1 MRGSSLTLG
10 MLEGTPMKRALQTL
24 TACLALTL
32 GGLAV
37 LPTVAQAGEV
47 EIAEHRRLSEEMNRL
62 ASRGAWQGVDSRFI
76 ELMELEKK
84 GERLTYDEWFLGAQS
99 AQNLGK
105 MAACRQRL
113 EGAIAQDPKDE
124 ATSWLTAID
133 ASYGP
138 VNLRSLDKESE
149 AVLTA
154 KAMPFVPD
162 QRMAIEYAQSKL
174 SQGRT
179 FRGLLPAGSYTLSSG
194 GVSQEFVVNAGSGE
208 PMQIKITP
216 GSDGSTGFLAYVGP
230 RLDVGAAY
238 TVGGAPQVD
247 GVVQGPPSFSGGGAR
262 VGVGV
267 EMGLKRGFGLVAQV
281 GYHNLFSPSGRPDVV
296 GVPNKAD
303 SLHLGYGMVGPSLRF
318 GDLWLHAG
326 GVLAIGVANA
336 SGVANPDAVSSQCP
350 YGGEEEVCAWV
361 SGVEEGKR
369 EYFPWTTSLTTSGV
383 QAGLGYAL
391 FDMGEGLQGGIGL
404 SGGLLF
410 DPTRSYPWGQLS
422 FTVGPASSRN

>member
-1 MRGSSLTLG
+1 
-10 MLEGTPMKRALQTL
+10 
-24 TACLALTL
+24 
-32 GGLAV
+32 
-37 LPTVAQAGEV
+37 
-47 EIAEHRRLSEEMNRL
+47 
-62 ASRGAWQGVDSRFI
+62 
-76 ELMELEKK
+76 
-84 GERLTYDEWFLGAQS
+84 
-99 AQNLGK
+99 
-105 MAACRQRL
+105 
-113 EGAIAQDPKDE
+113 
-124 ATSWLTAID
+124 
-133 ASYGP
+133 
-138 VNLRSLDKESE
+138 
-149 AVLTA
+149 
-154 KAMPFVPD
+154 
-162 QRMAIEYAQSKL
+162 
-174 SQGRT
+174 
-179 FRGLLPAGSYTLSSG
+179 
-194 GVSQEFVVNAGSGE
+194 
-208 PMQIKITP
+208 
-216 GSDGSTGFLAYVGP
+216 
-230 RLDVGAAY
+230 
-238 TVGGAPQVD
+238 
-247 GVVQGPPSFSGGGAR
+247 
-262 VGVGV
+262 
-267 EMGLKRGFGLVAQV
+267 MGLKRGFGLVAQV

>member
-1 MRGSSLTLG
+1 
-10 MLEGTPMKRALQTL
+10 MLEGTPMKRALKTL

-32 GGLAV
+32 GGLSVA
-37 LPTVAQAGEV
+37 PSVAQAGDVEV
-47 EIAEHRRLSEEMNRL
+47 AEHRRLSEEMNRL

-84 GERLTYDEWFLGAQS
+84 GEVLTYEEWFLGAQA

-105 MAACRQRL
+105 MAACRKRL

-124 ATSWLTAID
+124 ATSWLAAID

-138 VNLRSLDKESE
+138 VNLRSLDKDSD

-174 SQGRT
+174 AGGRA

-194 GVSQEFVVNAGSGE
+194 SVSQEFTVAAGPGE
-208 PMQIKITP
+208 AMQVKITP
-216 GSDGSTGFLAYVGP
+216 GSDGSTGALAYVGP

-238 TVGGAPQVD
+238 TVGNTPNID
-247 GVVQGPPSFSGGGAR
+247 GVVQGPPRFAGGGAR

-267 EMGLKRGFGLVAQV
+267 ELGLKRGFGLIAQV
-281 GYHNLFSPSGRPDVV
+281 GYHNLFSPSDRPDVV

-326 GVLAIGVANA
+326 GVLAFGVANA
-336 SGVANPDAVSSQCP
+336 SGVANADAVSSQCP

-361 SGVEEGKR
+361 SGVEEENR
-369 EYFPWTTSLTTSGV
+369 EYFPWTTSLTTAGF

-391 FDMGEGLQGGIGL
+391 FDLGEGLQGGIGL
-404 SGGLLF
+404 SGGLLS
-410 DPTRSYPWGQLS
+410 DSSRTYPWGQLS

>member
-1 MRGSSLTLG
+1 
-10 MLEGTPMKRALQTL
+10 MKRALQTL

-37 LPTVAQAGEV
+37 APNLAHAGEV
-47 EIAEHRRLSEEMNRL
+47 EVAEHRRLSEEMNRL

-84 GERLTYDEWFLGAQS
+84 GEVLTYDEWFLGAQA

-105 MAACRQRL
+105 MAACRKRL
-113 EGAIAQDPKDE
+113 EGAISQDPRDE
-124 ATSWLTAID
+124 ATSWLAAID

-138 VNLRSLDKESE
+138 VNLRSLDKESD

-174 SQGRT
+174 ADGRA

-194 GVSQEFVVNAGSGE
+194 AVSQEFTVAAGPGE

-216 GSDGSTGFLAYVGP
+216 GSDGSTGSLAYVGP

-238 TVGGAPQVD
+238 TVGNTPKLD
-247 GVVQGPPSFSGGGAR
+247 GVVQGPPRFAGGGAR

-267 EMGLKRGFGLVAQV
+267 ELGLKRGFGLIAQV
-281 GYHNLFSPSGRPDVV
+281 GYHNLFSPSDRPDVL

-303 SLHLGYGMVGPSLRF
+303 SLHLGYGMLGPSLRL

-326 GVLAIGVANA
+326 GVLAFGVANA
-336 SGVANPDAVSSQCP
+336 SGVANADAVGSQCP
-350 YGGEEEVCAWV
+350 YGGEEEACAWV
-361 SGVEEGKR
+361 SSVEEENR
-369 EYFPWTTSLTTSGV
+369 EYFPWTTSLTTSGF
-383 QAGLGYAL
+383 QAGVGYAL
-391 FDMGEGLQGGIGL
+391 FDLGEGLQGGIGL

>member
-1 MRGSSLTLG
+1 
-10 MLEGTPMKRALQTL
+10 MKRALKTL

-32 GGLAV
+32 GGLSVA
-37 LPTVAQAGEV
+37 PSVAQAGDVEV
-47 EIAEHRRLSEEMNRL
+47 AEHRRLSEEMNRL

-84 GERLTYDEWFLGAQS
+84 GEVLTYEEWFLGAQA

-105 MAACRQRL
+105 MAACRKRL

-124 ATSWLTAID
+124 ATSWLAAID

-138 VNLRSLDKESE
+138 VNLRSLDKDSD

-174 SQGRT
+174 AGGRA

-194 GVSQEFVVNAGSGE
+194 SVSQEFTVAAGPGE
-208 PMQIKITP
+208 AMQVKITP
-216 GSDGSTGFLAYVGP
+216 GSDGSTGALAYVGP

-238 TVGGAPQVD
+238 TVGNTPNID
-247 GVVQGPPSFSGGGAR
+247 GVVQGPPRFAGGGAR

-267 EMGLKRGFGLVAQV
+267 ELGLKRGFGLIAQV
-281 GYHNLFSPSGRPDVV
+281 GYHNLFSPSDRPDVV

-326 GVLAIGVANA
+326 GVLAFGVANA
-336 SGVANPDAVSSQCP
+336 SGVANADAVSSQCP

-361 SGVEEGKR
+361 SGVEEENR
-369 EYFPWTTSLTTSGV
+369 EYFPWTTSLTTAGF

-391 FDMGEGLQGGIGL
+391 FDLGEGLQGGIGL
-404 SGGLLF
+404 SGGLLS
-410 DPTRSYPWGQLS
+410 DSSRTYPWGQLS